1 MIGIYASGVITCN
14 NHVIHIKENKSDTSE
29 SLAKEESLIIRT
41 KSEPLLSNHKT
52 KLSKPSSR
60 SLLKAIKSTTKMK
73 NLILRIR
80 VASRWLHVDFL
91 EKITI
96 EKCIFHIHLKQ
107 RPMKNSNN
115 CK

>member
-1 MIGIYASGVITCN
+1 
-14 NHVIHIKENKSDTSE
+14 
-29 SLAKEESLIIRT
+29 
-41 KSEPLLSNHKT
+41 
-52 KLSKPSSR
+52 
-60 SLLKAIKSTTKMK
+60 LLKAIKSTTKMK

-80 VASRWLHVDFL
+80 VARRWLHVDFL
-91 EKITI
+91 ERITI